1 MSERFG
7 IPDHAPQHAP
17 DHAPLGPTPGGSAG
31 GGGWDWAQPGGNDGG
46 WSQPTSSR
54 GGQPRYSAPSIGHG
68 WPLPKSKRSLILAAI
83 LATVIGPFG
92 LFYVNIWN
100 GIAALMILPSFMS
113 TLNEWVIGAT
123 GLELS
128 RSAKLGIVW
137 GIGILWAIIA
147 MKIRNA
153 RIDRAA

>member
-1 MSERFG
+1 
-7 IPDHAPQHAP
+7 
-17 DHAPLGPTPGGSAG
+17 
-31 GGGWDWAQPGGNDGG
+31 
-46 WSQPTSSR
+46 
-54 GGQPRYSAPSIGHG
+54 
-68 WPLPKSKRSLILAAI
+68 
-83 LATVIGPFG
+83 
-92 LFYVNIWN
+92 
-100 GIAALMILPSFMS
+100 MILPSFMS